1 MTIRRKQMNKYEL
14 ALVVNAKI
22 DDEARTAVVD
32 KAKDYITRAGGQI
45 GEIDDRG
52 KQKLAYEIQK
62 MDEGYY
68 YFIPFDSDPEA
79 PAMIEADVRIMEN
92 VLRFLIV
99 RTDEK

>member
-1 MTIRRKQMNKYEL
+1 MNKYEL

-52 KQKLAYEIQK
+52 IQK

-79 PAMIEADVRIMEN
+79 PAKIEADVRIMEN